1 VRNTR
6 KNALVIIARLAVA
19 LVAVVLLQAAAPLAS
34 AQSLDYEY
42 FKTRVEPIFLKKR
55 PSHARCVVCHAESTN
70 AFNLQ
75 KLPAGSNTW
84 TEEQSR
90 QNFEMLSR
98 LVNVEKPD
106 ESILLLHPLAP
117 EAGGDYFHSGGR
129 QFATRNDPD
138 WLVLAEW
145 IRSAK
150 K

>member
-1 VRNTR
+1 MR
-6 KNALVIIARLAVA
+6 KSHKSALVVVARLATA
-19 LVAVVLLQAAAPLAS
+19 LAALVLLQTASPLVS
-34 AQSLDYEY
+34 AQSLDYQY

-55 PSHARCVVCHAESTN
+55 PGHARCVVCHAESTN

-75 KLPAGSNTW
+75 RLDAGNTTW

-90 QNFEMLSR
+90 QNFEVVSR
-98 LVNVEKPD
+98 LVNADNPD
-106 ESILLLHPLAP
+106 ASLLLLHPLAP

-129 QFATRNDPD
+129 QFASRNDPE

-145 IRSAK
+145 VRSAK

>member
-1 VRNTR
+1 LRNTR
-6 KNALVIIARLAVA
+6 KSALVVVARLAIT
-19 LVAVVLLQAAAPLAS
+19 LVAVALLQEASPIVS
-34 AQSLDYEY
+34 AQSLDYQY

-55 PSHARCVVCHAESTN
+55 PGHARCVVCHAESTN
-70 AFNLQ
+70 PFNLQ
-75 KLPAGSNTW
+75 RLQPGSSTW

-90 QNFEMLSR
+90 QNFEVVSR
-98 LVNVEKPD
+98 LVNVENPD
-106 ESILLLHPLAP
+106 ASVLLLHPLAP

-129 QFATRNDPD
+129 QFASRNDPE

>member
-6 KNALVIIARLAVA
+6 KSALVFVARMATA
-19 LVAVVLLQAAAPLAS
+19 LVAVAFLQAAAPLAR
-34 AQSLDYEY
+34 AQSLDYQY
-42 FKTRVEPIFLKKR
+42 YKTRVEPIFLKKR
-55 PSHARCVVCHAESTN
+55 PGHARCMVCHAESTN

-75 KLPAGSNTW
+75 RLPAGSTTW
-84 TEEQSR
+84 TDEQSR
-90 QNFEMLSR
+90 QNFEVVSR

-106 ESILLLHPLAP
+106 ESVLLLHPLAP

-129 QFATRNDPD
+129 QFASRNDPD